1 MEISEKKGKKMG
13 KICVWMRC
21 EERQFSAETSSSSP
35 SLLSPFVDSA
45 EEGRYNKYPKKLG
58 GNIEKMKKRHI
69 ASTVMVAM
77 IVLAAFSMPVS
88 APGNPGAGCT
98 SETKFYGTI
107 HGGIYFEQHGWRN
120 GPAFTTTFDNV
131 PDGTIKIAKVYTGVW
146 GGSPGKGGKFNITV
160 NGVTS
165 PTYQACDP
173 CPDKPCAAYQSLRC
187 DALNWSGNSPPNV
200 PSGDI
205 HDYVVGCGVHFISYN
220 ATSFIHPGSNTVTVR
235 ASCCD
240 NCTCWY
246 SDDIYLIALL
256 VVYEDSSMPEITY
269 WINEGAPYIEK
280 GSFCDGP
287 DDHLYASKYFNGM
300 HVSNPTRVK
309 LWSLGWPHVI
319 NATLSPAYTR
329 LNGNNIGYPD
339 ITESHFCF
347 PVTCEVLLRWNNIS
361 TDYLD
366 SSSNFLEYYDPEPHY
381 ERAFAE
387 VLIVQRGEP
396 DLVIADK
403 WVCWPDNCTICY
415 NVTNIGTGTAPAC
428 HNTQRYMLMVWRLR
442 MIMYPWT
449 WRPER
454 AILAV
459 SMTIHGHTRH
469 QAAT

>member
-1 MEISEKKGKKMG
+1 
-13 KICVWMRC
+13 
-21 EERQFSAETSSSSP
+21 
-35 SLLSPFVDSA
+35 
-45 EEGRYNKYPKKLG
+45 
-58 GNIEKMKKRHI
+58 
-69 ASTVMVAM
+69 
-77 IVLAAFSMPVS
+77 
-88 APGNPGAGCT
+88 
-98 SETKFYGTI
+98 
-107 HGGIYFEQHGWRN
+107 
-120 GPAFTTTFDNV
+120 
-131 PDGTIKIAKVYTGVW
+131 
-146 GGSPGKGGKFNITV
+146 
-160 NGVTS
+160 
-165 PTYQACDP
+165 
-173 CPDKPCAAYQSLRC
+173 
-187 DALNWSGNSPPNV
+187 
-200 PSGDI
+200 
-205 HDYVVGCGVHFISYN
+205 
-220 ATSFIHPGSNTVTVR
+220 
-235 ASCCD
+235 
-240 NCTCWY
+240 
-246 SDDIYLIALL
+246 
-256 VVYEDSSMPEITY
+256 MPEITY

-428 HNTQRYMLMVWRLR
+428 HNTTLYVDGVEVAHDHVPVDLAPNASYIGCFEDYNWV
-442 MIMYPWT
+442 YTP
-449 WRPER
+449 PEDNITVCADSNNDVDEGTEESNNCLTNIWKCGDVDGNDYITTVDVGLLSAR
-454 AILAV
+454 RWEPGFSLSCKCQV
-459 SMTIHGHTRH
+459 
-469 QAAT
+469 